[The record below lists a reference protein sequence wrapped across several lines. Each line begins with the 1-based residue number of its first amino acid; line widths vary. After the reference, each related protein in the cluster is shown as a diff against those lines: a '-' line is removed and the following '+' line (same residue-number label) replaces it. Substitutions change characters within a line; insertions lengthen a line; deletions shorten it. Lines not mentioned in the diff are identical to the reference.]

1 MISLDQS
8 KHQDKHIWHEVI
20 NTDKKKEKAGIMI
33 GMIKSNL
40 TRDEN
45 DEERLDK
52 LEIREKSMVSH

>member
-1 MISLDQS
+1 MISLDYS
-8 KHQDKHIWHEVI
+8 KHKDNHIWHEVT
-20 NTDKKKEKAGIMI
+20 NTATKKTGIMI

-45 DEERLDK
+45 AEERLDK